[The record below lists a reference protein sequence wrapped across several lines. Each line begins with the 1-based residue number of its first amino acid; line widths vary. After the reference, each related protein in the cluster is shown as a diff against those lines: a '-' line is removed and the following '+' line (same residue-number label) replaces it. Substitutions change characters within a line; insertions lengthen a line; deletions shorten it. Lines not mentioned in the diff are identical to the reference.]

1 MSTNPA
7 SGKQNWIF
15 VTISAFIVFLLLIV
29 LLIVYGKNLNL
40 SIPVYF
46 FLLLV
51 LALAATGLLAGALKS
66 KAEYD
71 GKAYGG
77 SLKLGGPVV
86 VFALII
92 LLGYKFRPI
101 EDTGPRVLTINVYS
115 SKNKT
120 PVTQGKL
127 LIKAGAFSQRED
139 INSKGEAVFGGIGP
153 SISGKVLNVIA
164 EVDGYSN
171 LSPDSVFEV
180 SPKGNTSIDL
190 FLEPVKDIILLRGNV
205 SDTNNN
211 PLIDATVDIGH
222 GLASVNTDSMGN
234 FAVELS
240 LKEGSEQDIIVL
252 QHGKV
257 VYNSRR
263 TLTGNTALLLPV
275 K

>member
-1 MSTNPA
+1 MSTPPKVN
-7 SGKQNWIF
+7 KQNWIF
-15 VTISAFIVFLLLIV
+15 VTISGFVVFLLLIV

-40 SIPVYF
+40 STPVYF
-46 FLLLV
+46 FLLLA
-51 LALAATGLLAGALKS
+51 LALAATGLLAGALRS

-92 LLGYKFRPI
+92 LLGYKFRPT
-101 EDTGPRVLTINVYS
+101 EDNGPRVLTINVYS

-127 LIKAGAFSQRED
+127 LIKAGAFSQREE

-164 EVDGYSN
+164 EVEGFNNPSV
-171 LSPDSVFEV
+171 DSVFEV

-190 FLEPVKDIILLRGNV
+190 FLEPVENVILLRGNV
-205 SDTNNN
+205 IDKDNN
-211 PLIDATVDIGH
+211 PLINATVDIGH
-222 GLASVNTDSMGN
+222 GLANVNTDSMGN
-234 FAVELS
+234 FLVELS
-240 LKEGSEQDIIVL
+240 LKEGSEQDITVL
-252 QHGKV
+252 LHGKV

-263 TLTGNTALLLPV
+263 TLSSNSALSLPV
-275 K
+275 Q